1 MQLPHA
7 DTGGRTARL
16 ISPHASRLRE
26 RGGVLLMRHSAREFE
41 PGRHDLLNPLTDE
54 GRELSSR
61 LGAALPDGLHLRGY
75 ASPAE
80 RCVETATLMLNAYEV
95 SPGNTAGRTRP
106 MEGLG
111 VFYVLDQMKM
121 FRALQSLGGLREF
134 VSAWVNG
141 ELAAD
146 IVLPARQAVI
156 GLLSALAA
164 RLDHPAT
171 AGKTRPSLD
180 VCVSHDLT
188 LQVVR
193 SVLYEISAVDDGE
206 VEFLDGL
213 LLVNSVAGA
222 SVVTHDRTEQP
233 LAELLGSA
241 WPH

>member
-16 ISPHASRLRE
+16 IAPYAGVLRK

-41 PGRHDLLNPLTDE
+41 PGRHDLLNPLTDI
-54 GRELSSR
+54 GRELSNR
-61 LGAALPDGLHLRGY
+61 LGAALPDGLTLQGY

-80 RCVETATLMLNAYEV
+80 RCLETAQLMLKSYEACNA
-95 SPGNTAGRTRP
+95 GAIGRTRP

-111 VFYVLDQMKM
+111 VFYVLDQRKM
-121 FRALQSLGGLREF
+121 FRALQAAGGLREF
-134 VSAWVNG
+134 VSVWVRG

-146 IVLPARQAVI
+146 IVLPARQAVAAVLTALVAKLPN
-156 GLLSALAA
+156 GSAERSAKA
-164 RLDHPAT
+164 RF
-171 AGKTRPSLD
+171 D

-193 SVLYEISAVDDGE
+193 SVLYDVLASEDSD

-213 LLVNSVAGA
+213 LLFNTPSGPRI
-222 SVVTHDRTEQP
+222 VTHDYPERSLSSIVGAP
-233 LAELLGSA
+233 
-241 WPH
+241 